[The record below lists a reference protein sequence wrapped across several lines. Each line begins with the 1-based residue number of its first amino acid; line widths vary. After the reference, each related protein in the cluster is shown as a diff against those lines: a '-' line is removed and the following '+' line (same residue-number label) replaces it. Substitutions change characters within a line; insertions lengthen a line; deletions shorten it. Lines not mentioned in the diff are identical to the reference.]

1 VGRVSL
7 LCFCGNSIAGPTGQ
21 ERHEENKIRHPPTLP
36 QGATIQKRLVVLLRY
51 RSGWGDMSI
60 GEPRKSMRI
69 DALFHKNK
77 IYELRDFVPPDY
89 RILGYFQ
96 VKQARNL

>member
-1 VGRVSL
+1 MKRIKYAIHSL
-7 LCFCGNSIAGPTGQ
+7 REAISIDS
-21 ERHEENKIRHPPTLP
+21 TLP
-36 QGATIQKRLVVLLRY
+36 QGATIQRRLVVLLRY